1 VAKGFGL
8 LPEYVL
14 HQMSY
19 ANAMIYC
26 ATLPTYDSDDD
37 EKNNKGADR
46 KEKDNEIINADDP
59 ANRKKVK
66 DFFKN

>member
-1 VAKGFGL
+1 MAKGFGL

-26 ATLPTYDSDDD
+26 ATLPTYESD
-37 EKNNKGADR
+37 EEGSQKGADR
-46 KEKDNEIINADDP
+46 EKNEIINADDP
-59 ANRKKVK
+59 ANREKVK
-66 DFFKN
+66 DFFNR

>member
-1 VAKGFGL
+1 MAKGFGL

-14 HQMSY
+14 HEMSY

-37 EKNNKGADR
+37 EKSNKETDR
-46 KEKDNEIINADDP
+46 KENEIINADDP

>member
-1 VAKGFGL
+1 MAKGFGL

-37 EKNNKGADR
+37 EKNNKEADR
-46 KEKDNEIINADDP
+46 KENEIINADDP